1 MASGTLADF
10 VLTQSFSDYADLATK
25 QSSKLV
31 TSGVLEMDPELQAE
45 AGGSSNSITMR
56 FMIDITG
63 SSNVSDD
70 SNTDGPVDA
79 LKGPGLVVPRLV
91 RNKSVG
97 YKSVVVSKSNPDP
110 AAGVAEKMGRYWG
123 RQLDSLSLLSCT
135 GVFADNAAAPSGS
148 DTHAQNDLTNDIK
161 GSSYSAGVTDFSIA
175 ALEAARAKMGDAL
188 GDLRLVLVHPVVYA
202 KMTDAMLASLRDR
215 GITLDYY
222 DQLPVASGVYESWLF
237 GAGAIKYAIVDNK
250 EGGYEPHRKPLSG
263 NGGGETIITTRR
275 DMFISPPG
283 VSFIGATTTG
293 LPSDATLA
301 AAASWS
307 RLYPERK
314 QVAMGRLITRE
325 S

>member
-10 VLTQSFSDYADLATK
+10 VLTSSFSDYADLATK
-25 QSSKLV
+25 QSSKLI
-31 TSGVLEMDPELQAE
+31 TSGAMVIDQDLQDE
-45 AGGSSNSITMR
+45 AAGSSNSITMR
-56 FMIDITG
+56 FMLDITG

-70 SNTDGPVDA
+70 SDTDGPVDA
-79 LKGPGLVVPRLV
+79 LKGPGLVVPRLM

-110 AAGVAEKMGRYWG
+110 AAGLAEKFGSYWG
-123 RQLDSLSLLSCT
+123 RQLDTMGLLSVT
-135 GVFADNAAAPSGS
+135 GAFADNAAAPSGS
-148 DTHAQNDLTNDIK
+148 DTHTQNDLTYDIK
-161 GSSYSAGVTDFSIA
+161 GASYSAGVTDFSIA
-175 ALEAARAKMGDAL
+175 ALEATRAKMGDAL
-188 GDLRLVLVHPVVYA
+188 SDLRLMLVHPAVSA
-202 KMTDAMLASLRDR
+202 KLTDAMIASLRER
-215 GITLDYY
+215 GITLVVY
-222 DQLPVASGVYESWLF
+222 DQLPASSGIYETWLF
-237 GAGAIKYAIVDNK
+237 GAGAIKAAIVDNK
-250 EGGYEPHRKPLSG
+250 EGGYEPFRQPRKG

-275 DMFISPPG
+275 DMFVSPPG

-325 S
+325 A

>member
-1 MASGTLADF
+1 MASGTIADF
-10 VLTQSFSDYADLATK
+10 VLTESFSDYADLSTK
-25 QSSKLV
+25 QSSKLI
-31 TSGVLEMDPELQAE
+31 TSGAMAVDSDLQAE
-45 AGGSSNSITMR
+45 AGGASNAITMR
-56 FMIDITG
+56 FMLDITG
-63 SSNVSDD
+63 ASNVSDD
-70 SNTDGPVDA
+70 SDTDGPVDA
-79 LKGPGLVVPRLV
+79 LKGPGLVVPRLM
-91 RNKSVG
+91 RNKTVG
-97 YKSVVVSKSNPDP
+97 YKSVVASQSNPDP
-110 AAGVAEKMGRYWG
+110 AAGLAEKFGRYWG
-123 RQLDSLSLLSCT
+123 RQLDTLALLSCT

-148 DTHAQNDLTNDIK
+148 DTHTQNDLTHDIK
-161 GSSYSAGVTDFSIA
+161 GAAYSAGVTDFSVA

-202 KMTDAMLASLRDR
+202 KMADAMLTSLRDR

-237 GAGAIKYAIVDNK
+237 GAGAIKYAIVDNR
-250 EGGYEPHRKPLSG
+250 EGGYEPHRLPLKG
-263 NGGGETIITTRR
+263 KGGGESMITTRR

-283 VSFIGATTTG
+283 VSYVGATTTG

-325 S
+325 A